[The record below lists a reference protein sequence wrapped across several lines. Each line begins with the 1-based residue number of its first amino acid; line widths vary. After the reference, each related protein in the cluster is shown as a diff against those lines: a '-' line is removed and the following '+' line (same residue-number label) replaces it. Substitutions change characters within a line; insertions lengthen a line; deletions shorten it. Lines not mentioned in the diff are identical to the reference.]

1 MTEGTRRIALQREL
15 LDGYVVD
22 TDPARLDVER
32 IHAWLSTDAYW
43 AMGRSVDVVR
53 RAIAGSVS
61 FGVYAADGAQVGFA
75 RLVTDGAT
83 FGWLCDVYIDR
94 SARGLGLGS
103 ALAQAI
109 VDAVSPLELKRLMLA
124 TADAH
129 EVYVRAGFVAHP
141 NPEQLMVRT
150 TGPA

>member
-1 MTEGTRRIALQREL
+1 MNAPHLQRAL

-32 IHAWLSTDAYW
+32 IHTWLSTDAYW
-43 AMGRSVDVVR
+43 ALGRHVDVVR

-61 FGVYAADGAQVGFA
+61 FGVYAADGAQVGYA

-103 ALAQAI
+103 ALARAI
-109 VDAVSPLELKRLMLA
+109 VDAVRPLQLKRLMLA

-129 EVYVRAGFVAHP
+129 EIYLQAGFVLHP
-141 NPEQLMVRT
+141 NPEQVMVL
-150 TGPA
+150 AAEQA